1 MVLTNFFYLIMGVFD
16 ALAILVFP
24 LALYMLPIKDYKY
37 KIILFAVVISLVSF
51 LMRIVLNI
59 PKFDLPLQYG
69 LFVIFYRLSLKIK
82 LHWSAF
88 ILGSAISAYAT
99 LQMLIFYVYSFLNI
113 MQITVLKENASLQV
127 FLLQGT
133 SILTTYLIAAIF
145 KLYKTGF
152 SFISAPPHDFIW
164 REDYNTTEN
173 KMVLTSTLF
182 STITISLGV
191 ILLYYLN
198 PLAILLVSIFT
209 FGLSYYFS
217 KRSDYEDA
225 RKAIEAYRIRNKES

>member
-1 MVLTNFFYLIMGVFD
+1 MLTNLFYIIMGIFD

-37 KIILFAVVISLVSF
+37 KIILFAVIISLVSF
-51 LMRIVLNI
+51 LMRIVLNV
-59 PKFDLPLQYG
+59 PKLDLPLQYA
-69 LFVIFYRLSLKIK
+69 LFSIFFRVGLKIK

-88 ILGSAISAYAT
+88 ILGVAISAYAT
-99 LQMLIFYVYSFLNI
+99 MQMAIFYVYSFFDV
-113 MQITVLKENASLQV
+113 MQINVLKENATLQV

-133 SILTTYLIAAIF
+133 SILITYLIAALF
-145 KLYKTGF
+145 KLYGTGF

-164 REDYNTTEN
+164 REDYNTKEN

-182 STITISLGV
+182 SAVTISSGV

-209 FGLSYYFS
+209 FGLSYIFS
-217 KRSDYEDA
+217 RRSDEEDA
-225 RKAIEAYRIRNKES
+225 RKAIEAYRERIKKS

>member
-1 MVLTNFFYLIMGVFD
+1 MSTNLFYIIFGVFD
-16 ALAILVFP
+16 ALAILLLP

-51 LMRIVLNI
+51 LMRIVLNV
-59 PKFDLPLQYG
+59 PKLDLPLQYA
-69 LFVIFYRLSLKIK
+69 LFSIFFRVGLKIK

-88 ILGSAISAYAT
+88 ILGVAISAYAT
-99 LQMLIFYVYSFLNI
+99 MQMAIFYVYKFFDI
-113 MQITVLKENASLQV
+113 MQIGVLKENASLQV

-133 SILTTYLIAAIF
+133 SILITYLIAALF
-145 KLYKTGF
+145 KLYGTGF

-164 REDYNTTEN
+164 REDYNTKEN

-182 STITISLGV
+182 SAVTISSGV

-209 FGLSYYFS
+209 FGLSYIFS
-217 KRSDYEDA
+217 RRSDEEDA
-225 RKAIEAYRIRNKES
+225 RKAIEAYRERIKKS